1 MSLSLQARWPQIP
14 TTTAAVALAPGAAL
28 VLMMPGG
35 AQVALRAGLSIGQT
49 AENDVVID
57 DPCVSRRHCLIERDA
72 AGLMV
77 RDLGSKNGTYVNE
90 VRVPSAPLRA
100 GGVLTVGRTR
110 LRVVQEEARR
120 SPLVGGS
127 APMRA
132 LRRRIEVLAP
142 TALPLLIV
150 GETGTG
156 KELVARALHDGSGR
170 TGPFVALNCGAI
182 AAELVESELFG
193 HERGAFTGA
202 TQKRQG
208 VFQEADRGTLF
219 LDEIGELPLGLQPR
233 LLRALEV
240 GAVRPV
246 GATREQRVQARVI
259 AATHVDLEDAVR
271 TGRFREDLYYR
282 LCGDVLRT
290 PPLRER
296 PEDIGELAECLL
308 ADEGA
313 GAVLDGDALA
323 ALAGYVWPGNVR
335 ELRNVLRRAAVLA
348 GPTIGA
354 ADLALRPVLPPV
366 VAGAAGET
374 LRIAD
379 RSFLDLEREILTRAL
394 QRSGGNKRAAAHAL
408 GIPKSTLCDKAK
420 RYGIG

>member
-1 MSLSLQARWPQIP
+1 
-14 TTTAAVALAPGAAL
+14 
-28 VLMMPGG
+28 
-35 AQVALRAGLSIGQT
+35 
-49 AENDVVID
+49 
-57 DPCVSRRHCLIERDA
+57 
-72 AGLMV
+72 
-77 RDLGSKNGTYVNE
+77 
-90 VRVPSAPLRA
+90 
-100 GGVLTVGRTR
+100 
-110 LRVVQEEARR
+110 
-120 SPLVGGS
+120 
-127 APMRA
+127 
-132 LRRRIEVLAP
+132 
-142 TALPLLIV
+142 
-150 GETGTG
+150 
-156 KELVARALHDGSGR
+156 
-170 TGPFVALNCGAI
+170 
-182 AAELVESELFG
+182 
-193 HERGAFTGA
+193 
-202 TQKRQG
+202 
-208 VFQEADRGTLF
+208 VFQEADQGTLF

-296 PEDIGELAECLL
+296 PEDIGELAERML

-313 GAVLDGDALA
+313 GAALERDALTTLTA
-323 ALAGYVWPGNVR
+323 YAWPGNVR

-348 GPTIGA
+348 GPTIHA
-354 ADLALRPVLPPV
+354 ADLALRPAPPTSSV
-366 VAGAAGET
+366 SVGET
-374 LRIAD
+374 LHIAD